1 MGYDVGD
8 VWMVKNVVN
17 GKESEQK
24 FTGPIVAGYGK
35 GHAVQ
40 VSFVGTNV
48 SVKIDDKEYYNAD
61 VLDDSLSGKLGLRTW
76 GYSGNYA
83 SISLSELHYN
93 EVKAPEKDPDGNY
106 MTSFTDPDC
115 RGGWSKAWSQN
126 ASNEGLSFVDG
137 EGDAGYM
144 RAFAGPEGVANGNAF
159 LIDSMSP
166 SIENGF
172 VEFDVTNQSAG
183 RIGFLFRV
191 QDLTSANKKYVAIW
205 AKTGTWLSTVA
216 TPSP

>member
-61 VLDDSLSGKLGLRTW
+61 VLDDSLSGKLGLR
-76 GYSGNYA
+76 N
-83 SISLSELHYN
+83 
-93 EVKAPEKDPDGNY
+93 
-106 MTSFTDPDC
+106 C
-115 RGGWSKAWSQN
+115 
-126 ASNEGLSFVDG
+126 
-137 EGDAGYM
+137 
-144 RAFAGPEGVANGNAF
+144 
-159 LIDSMSP
+159 
-166 SIENGF
+166 
-172 VEFDVTNQSAG
+172 
-183 RIGFLFRV
+183 
-191 QDLTSANKKYVAIW
+191 
-205 AKTGTWLSTVA
+205 TGTLCTIYNFYFCL
-216 TPSP
+216 PIYFL

>member
-24 FTGPIVAGYGK
+24 FTGPIVAGY
-35 GHAVQ
+35 
-40 VSFVGTNV
+40 
-48 SVKIDDKEYYNAD
+48 
-61 VLDDSLSGKLGLRTW
+61 
-76 GYSGNYA
+76 
-83 SISLSELHYN
+83 
-93 EVKAPEKDPDGNY
+93 
-106 MTSFTDPDC
+106 
-115 RGGWSKAWSQN
+115 
-126 ASNEGLSFVDG
+126 
-137 EGDAGYM
+137 M
-144 RAFAGPEGVANGNAF
+144 RAFAGPEGVANGNTF

-191 QDLTSANKKYVAIW
+191 QDLTSANKKYVAMQYDLGEDWNLVINGGDPITIKGIS
-205 AKTGTWLSTVA
+205 A
-216 TPSP
+216 